1 MVLPVDQ
8 FTDQRDRHRPLSTD
22 TTPATRD
29 SQSTLQPGDA
39 IQPALARQVDQ
50 RTSQSHSTDQQDHQR
65 PLQSYSNH
73 PILALEAFV
82 NDLSDEDA
90 RVVPHLFALVRAGH
104 RRSGEHVEDLTMLFA
119 PVREQ
124 LNRDWATIEQ
134 RARAFAEAENDIFQ
148 YEALI
153 TDLNDAAA
161 EDARAAFRLIRRNFK
176 SGQQFAELLGDI
188 FRV

>member
-1 MVLPVDQ
+1 
-8 FTDQRDRHRPLSTD
+8 
-22 TTPATRD
+22 
-29 SQSTLQPGDA
+29 
-39 IQPALARQVDQ
+39 
-50 RTSQSHSTDQQDHQR
+50 
-65 PLQSYSNH
+65 
-73 PILALEAFV
+73 
-82 NDLSDEDA
+82 
-90 RVVPHLFALVRAGH
+90 
-104 RRSGEHVEDLTMLFA
+104 MLFA

-188 FRV
+188 FSRLKKRNKYRRARVLTVKRVFEALEEET